1 MALIPIKNRFSGE
14 IIFECEA
21 ENIKFCAETAV
32 KSVANLDGADL
43 SGADLR
49 GADLRG
55 ANLSGA
61 YLGGANLSV
70 ANLSGAN
77 LSGAN
82 LRGANLS
89 GADLDVKTPP
99 TNDHYFISEI
109 LYRESKTESHKNFSA
124 RIRMELN
131 LCWSDFYKLAKKM
144 KVAKWAT
151 KVLSKWKEF
160 EEKINTL

>member
-1 MALIPIKNRFSGE
+1 MGLIPIKNRFTGA
-14 IIFECEA
+14 IIFKYEA
-21 ENIKFCAETAV
+21 ETIKICAEKAV
-32 KSVANLDGADL
+32 K
-43 SGADLR
+43 
-49 GADLRG
+49 
-55 ANLSGA
+55 
-61 YLGGANLSV
+61 
-70 ANLSGAN
+70 SGAN
-77 LSGAN
+77 LSGADLRKADLSGAY
-82 LRGANLS
+82 LRGAY
-89 GADLDVKTPP
+89 LDVKTPP

-151 KVLSKWKEF
+151 KVLSKWKKF